1 MSESTVV
8 TEATSTEL
16 VATGNTVRDE
26 IATLAS
32 GANTVMSTFKG
43 ESLAAKRALL
53 AAKMNSTPL
62 ADHVDKP
69 INLANVVVEAVEI
82 ADEKTAE
89 VTTQP
94 RITLVDVDG
103 NAFHTI
109 SPVIFKDIQDILAIM
124 GQPDTWKDEKGT
136 FSPLPVK
143 MVKVKGKVGQFFTL
157 KLAL

>member
-1 MSESTVV
+1 MSENLVSTEIV
-8 TEATSTEL
+8 ATS
-16 VATGNTVRDE
+16 NTVRDE

-32 GANTVMSTFKG
+32 GASTVMSTFKG
-43 ESLAAKRALL
+43 EGLAAKRELL
-53 AAKMNSTPL
+53 SAKMNSTPL

-82 ADEKTAE
+82 ADEKSGE
-89 VTTQP
+89 ISTQP

-103 NAFHTI
+103 KAFHTI

-124 GQPDTWKDEKGT
+124 GQPHTWTGDKGEFT
-136 FSPLPVK
+136 PLPVK
-143 MVKVKGKVGQFFTL
+143 MVKVKGKVGHFFTL